1 MKRLTSLTL
10 ERSSLTTAQVE
21 RMWEIFHRYYLNT
34 TKEIFTK
41 DLNDKDIVF
50 LLVDQKSQE
59 IQGFSTLK
67 NIAIKEGKKTI
78 HAVFSGDT
86 IIEKEYWGQGA
97 LGIAFLKYL
106 FMQKLRRPFSPLYW
120 FLISKGFKTYL
131 LMANNF
137 QTHYPRF
144 ESKTPKSIQS
154 LIDHLGESLFADSYR
169 SDLGLIKIQNKDA
182 LKEDVAP
189 ITVDMLKNERIS
201 YFVKLNPD
209 WKKGDELVC
218 LAQMT
223 LFMPFYYQFK
233 IIQKNLKKFSDST
246 LGKLS
251 ELFGIVVK

>member
-1 MKRLTSLTL
+1 MKKLTSLTI
-10 ERSSLTTAQVE
+10 ERTNLSDGQIE
-21 RMWEIFHRYYLNT
+21 RMWAIFHRYYLNT
-34 TKEIFTK
+34 SKDVFIK

-50 LLVDQKSQE
+50 LLVDQKTQE

-67 NIAIKEGKKTI
+67 NITVNEGKKTI
-78 HAVFSGDT
+78 YAVFSGDT

-97 LGIAFLKYL
+97 LGVAFLKYL

-137 QTHYPRF
+137 QNHYPRF
-144 ESKTPKSIQS
+144 ESETPSSIQK
-154 LIDHLGESLFADSYR
+154 LIDHLGHSLFADSYR

-189 ITVDMLKNERIS
+189 ITVDMLKNDRIS
-201 YFVKLNPD
+201 HFVKLNPD

-223 LFMPFYYQFK
+223 LFMPFYYQAKILQKSFK
-233 IIQKNLKKFSDST
+233 KLFDSSFN
-246 LGKLS
+246 KLS
-251 ELFGIVVK
+251 ELFGLLAK